1 MTKSELAK
9 LCIPIGV
16 VFVIA
21 GLAILVLGYLNYRQD
36 EKVSSSFFMGFF
48 IIFLGVFFNTYA
60 RKLKMQ
66 DK

>member
-9 LCIPIGV
+9 LCTPIGI

-21 GLAILVLGYLNYRQD
+21 GLLILILAYLNYRQD
-36 EKVSSSFFMGFF
+36 GKVSSSFFMGFF
-48 IIFLGVFFNTYA
+48 VILLGMLFNTYA
-60 RKLKMQ
+60 RKLKTQ

>member
-9 LCIPIGV
+9 LCTPIGI

-21 GLAILVLGYLNYRQD
+21 GLVILVLGYLNYRQD
-36 EKVSSSFFMGFF
+36 GRAGSSFFMGLF
-48 IIFLGVFFNTYA
+48 IIFFGIFWYA
-60 RKLKMQ
+60 YGKRLKTQ